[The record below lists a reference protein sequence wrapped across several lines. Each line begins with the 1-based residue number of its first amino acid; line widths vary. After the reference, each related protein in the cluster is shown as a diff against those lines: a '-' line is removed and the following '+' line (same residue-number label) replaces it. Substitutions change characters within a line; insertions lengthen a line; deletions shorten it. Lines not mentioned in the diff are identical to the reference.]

1 MPAEGSAFESV
12 IGDLS
17 TRFAGIEPARFD
29 EEVDYSLK
37 ALVAWFG
44 TDRASF
50 LEFSPDHAT
59 LDTTHAWAKKPEVE
73 PRPPQTVWQNFPWYF
88 EQLQRGRDVVVGNL
102 PGELPPRAGAER
114 EYSARVGMR
123 AILTVPLVVGGRI
136 QCAIST
142 ADFARPREW
151 TPLDVNRLRIVG
163 DILASAFDRKRRDA
177 DLLFHLDEIRALRDR
192 LEEENVSLREE
203 VKSTHDFEEIV
214 GQSPAINQV
223 LARLSHAAPTDV
235 AVLLLG
241 ETGTGKELL
250 ARALH
255 QRSPRNGR
263 PFVRVNCA
271 AIPSTLIE
279 SELFGH
285 EKGAFTGAVATRAG
299 RFEAAHGGSLFLD
312 EIGELGIEV
321 QAKLLRVLQDG
332 TFERVGSAR
341 TLHSDVRVIAATNRD
356 LDRAMTEGR
365 FREDLYYR
373 LSVFP
378 ITLPPLRARREDIPL
393 LVWSV
398 INRRQR
404 VLGRQIADVPKRV
417 MQSLTAYDWP
427 GNVREL
433 ENVIE
438 RALILSR
445 GSTLHVEDLAGGPA
459 PAAAHVASSF
469 SLRPLDDVERDHI
482 RGVLER
488 CGWRVNGNG
497 NAADVL
503 RLHPNTLRF
512 RMKKLGITRPRPAAG
527 GGEIR
532 KP

>member
-1 MPAEGSAFESV
+1 
-12 IGDLS
+12 
-17 TRFAGIEPARFD
+17 
-29 EEVDYSLK
+29 
-37 ALVAWFG
+37 
-44 TDRASF
+44 
-50 LEFSPDHAT
+50 
-59 LDTTHAWAKKPEVE
+59 
-73 PRPPQTVWQNFPWYF
+73 
-88 EQLQRGRDVVVGNL
+88 
-102 PGELPPRAGAER
+102 
-114 EYSARVGMR
+114 
-123 AILTVPLVVGGRI
+123 
-136 QCAIST
+136 
-142 ADFARPREW
+142 
-151 TPLDVNRLRIVG
+151 
-163 DILASAFDRKRRDA
+163 
-177 DLLFHLDEIRALRDR
+177 
-192 LEEENVSLREE
+192 
-203 VKSTHDFEEIV
+203 
-214 GQSPAINQV
+214 
-223 LARLSHAAPTDV
+223 
-235 AVLLLG
+235 
-241 ETGTGKELL
+241 
-250 ARALH
+250 
-255 QRSPRNGR
+255 
-263 PFVRVNCA
+263 
-271 AIPSTLIE
+271 
-279 SELFGH
+279 
-285 EKGAFTGAVATRAG
+285 
-299 RFEAAHGGSLFLD
+299 
-312 EIGELGIEV
+312 
-321 QAKLLRVLQDG
+321 
-332 TFERVGSAR
+332 
-341 TLHSDVRVIAATNRD
+341 
-356 LDRAMTEGR
+356 MTEGR

>member
-1 MPAEGSAFESV
+1 MPVEGSAFESV

-17 TRFAGIEPARFD
+17 ARFAGIQPARFD
-29 EEVDYSLK
+29 EEVDHSLK
-37 ALVAWFG
+37 VLVEWFG

-50 LEFSPDHAT
+50 LEFSPDHTT
-59 LDTTHAWAKKPEVE
+59 LTNTHSWAKKIEIE
-73 PRPPQTVWQNFPWYF
+73 SRPPQTVWQSFPWYF
-88 EQLQRGRDVVVGNL
+88 QQLRHGHNVVFGNL
-102 PGELPPRAGAER
+102 PVELPLQANAER

-123 AILTVPLVVGGRI
+123 AILTVPLAMGGRI

-142 ADFARPREW
+142 ADFERPREW
-151 TPLDVNRLRIVG
+151 TPLDVNRLRIIG
-163 DILASAFDRKRRDA
+163 EILASAYDRKRRDV
-177 DLLFHLDEIRALRDR
+177 DLLAHVEEIHALRDR
-192 LEEENVSLREE
+192 LQEENVSLREE

-214 GQSPAINQV
+214 GQSPAINQA
-223 LARLSHAAPTDV
+223 LARLSLAAPTGV

-312 EIGELGIEV
+312 EIGELGIDV

-341 TLHSDVRVIAATNRD
+341 TLRSDVRVIAATNRD

-378 ITLPPLRARREDIPL
+378 ITLPPLRARRDDIPL

-404 VLGRQIADVPKRV
+404 MLGRQVTDVPKRV
-417 MQSLTAYDWP
+417 MQSLAAYDWP

-445 GSTLHVEDLAGGPA
+445 GSTLHVEDLAGGVLPA
-459 PAAAHVASSF
+459 GTPAAPSF
-469 SLRPLDDVERDHI
+469 ALRRLDQVEHDHI

-488 CGWRVNGNG
+488 CGWRVNGAG

-503 RLHPNTLRF
+503 GLHPNTLRF
-512 RMKKLGITRPRPAAG
+512 RMKKLGITRPRPGAS
-527 GGEIR
+527 
-532 KP
+532 